1 MIEDGLSFVS
11 FLWYDS
17 DCQRN
22 QLPCPL
28 LAVAVGPFCGR
39 SSLSSRSPTQV
50 SMGRLRLRG
59 CRKHCKRN
67 SCFLSEPQNHVWKK
81 FVMLDLELE
90 RTDPINW
97 KLSETVGLFALKNLK
112 SILLKLNDAGHRA
125 EKIKQSFCIII
136 YIFTYLYKVSIQ
148 IIFYCWEKWF
158 LIIRLPSLHFFN

>member
-1 MIEDGLSFVS
+1 MVCPLFHSCDTIQIVREINYPAPSLLLLLAPFVVDPPWAPGLRRK
-11 FLWYDS
+11 FLW
-17 DCQRN
+17 
-22 QLPCPL
+22 
-28 LAVAVGPFCGR
+28 VGCGSEVVENTASETPA
-39 SSLSSRSPTQV
+39 SSLS
-50 SMGRLRLRG
+50 
-59 CRKHCKRN
+59 RKI
-67 SCFLSEPQNHVWKK
+67 
-81 FVMLDLELE
+81 MLDLELE

-97 KLSETVGLFALKNLK
+97 KLSETVGLFALKDLK